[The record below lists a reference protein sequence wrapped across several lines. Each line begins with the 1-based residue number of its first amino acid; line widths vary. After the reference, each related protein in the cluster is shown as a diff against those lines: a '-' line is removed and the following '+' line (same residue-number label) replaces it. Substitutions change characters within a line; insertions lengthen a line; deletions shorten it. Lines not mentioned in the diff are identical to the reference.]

1 MNWAATGMGDTP
13 STPNWNFCSGHAEL
27 LDVEI
32 LPDLDDAQAVVA
44 SLGLDGEDVVR
55 SVAVDAD
62 VELVGLYLGLLG
74 EPESG
79 LTTSMDV
86 RMWR

>member
-1 MNWAATGMGDTP
+1 M
-13 STPNWNFCSGHAEL
+13 
-27 LDVEI
+27 
-32 LPDLDDAQAVVA
+32 A

>member
-1 MNWAATGMGDTP
+1 MK
-13 STPNWNFCSGHAEL
+13 C
-27 LDVEI
+27 
-32 LPDLDDAQAVVA
+32 LPDA
-44 SLGLDGEDVVR
+44 LGRERGGERLADGLGPGDGVEHGVDHAGERDVGTGEDVVR